1 MYLFSASSVLTFEAT
16 AVLGDAEQTCGHKF
30 RQQSDI
36 SPQKQTEKTKLLP
49 KRLFKLNLLSL
60 N

>member
-1 MYLFSASSVLTFEAT
+1 MLTFEAA

-36 SPQKQTEKTKLLP
+36 APQKQTEKTKLLP